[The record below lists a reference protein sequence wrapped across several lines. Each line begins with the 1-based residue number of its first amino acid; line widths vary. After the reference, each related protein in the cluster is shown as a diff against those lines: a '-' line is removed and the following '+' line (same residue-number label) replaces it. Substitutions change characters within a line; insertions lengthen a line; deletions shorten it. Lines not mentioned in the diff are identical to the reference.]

1 MSEWLSTSLPT
12 PTVDH
17 RENLFGTSVPAA
29 GETFYLEQAGV
40 VMAQSWLTRLITFW
54 LVGSTLWKILV
65 SWDYYSQYMEKTFSK
80 PPTSFA
86 N

>member
-17 RENLFGTSVPAA
+17 RENLFGTSLPAA

-40 VMAQSWLTRLITFW
+40 VDGPKLANSVNNF
-54 LVGSTLWKILV
+54 LVGGFNPLKNI
-65 SWDYYSQYMEKTFSK
+65 SQLGLLFPIYGKNMFQT
-80 PPTSFA
+80 T
-86 N
+86 NQLC